1 MGKFDGY
8 LLLSDIDGTLT
19 DSKGKLPQNNA
30 DAIHYFQSEG
40 GLFTVASG
48 RFPDFIDGFSSSVKP
63 NTHIIGIN
71 GTVIYDWQNKKDLVC
86 RTLDEKFI
94 SLVYD
99 IIETRPE
106 LDSVYISHRFDNV
119 YIPREKFAVL
129 DTILEENKY
138 TWYRAMFCQSPDK
151 TARVHDWLIEKYGDR
166 YSVNCQLGQRYR
178 GAFKG
183 QRKGSNA

>member
-19 DSKGKLPQNNA
+19 DSKGKLPQSNA

-119 YIPREKFAVL
+119 YIPVSYTHPLLPVRYITFAVGYFSVA
-129 DTILEENKY
+129 DMASFTVSSASIGENSSS
-138 TWYRAMFCQSPDK
+138 F
-151 TARVHDWLIEKYGDR
+151 
-166 YSVNCQLGQRYR
+166 
-178 GAFKG
+178 
-183 QRKGSNA
+183 